1 MTSINLKLKDLVT
14 NPKGQVLSEFVK
26 PRLTLSKESNV
37 GVIIGNAGS
46 GKTYLATQIIR
57 HAIEQNI
64 TTLYIDSNL
73 KGEPLSDSNSLPSH
87 TLIKLSEDNPTR
99 LYFNTLTPLT
109 STSLVVIDEFIHCTS
124 NDDHRQLAK
133 ALSRHV
139 ENGGLLIIVRRE
151 PENIWS
157 LLDSKARIGFTATSG
172 ASVFAH
178 RTLESPSEAVVM
190 KLLQK
195 KAKNRYTWFCESQ
208 NQLAF
213 GTNTTD

>member
-1 MTSINLKLKDLVT
+1 M
-14 NPKGQVLSEFVK
+14 
-26 PRLTLSKESNV
+26 
-37 GVIIGNAGS
+37 
-46 GKTYLATQIIR
+46 
-57 HAIEQNI
+57 
-64 TTLYIDSNL
+64 
-73 KGEPLSDSNSLPSH
+73 
-87 TLIKLSEDNPTR
+87 
-99 LYFNTLTPLT
+99 
-109 STSLVVIDEFIHCTS
+109 VIDEFTHCTS

-151 PENIWS
+151 RENIWS

-195 KAKNRYTWFCESQ
+195 KLKIDTHGFVKAKTNWL
-208 NQLAF
+208 LAQ
-213 GTNTTD
+213 TQPIKSHLPQ

>member
-1 MTSINLKLKDLVT
+1 MTAINLKLKDLLT

-37 GVIIGNAGS
+37 GVIIGNTGS
-46 GKTYLATQIIR
+46 GKTYLATQIIQ
-57 HAIEQNI
+57 HAIEQHI

-73 KGEPLSDSNSLPSH
+73 KGEPLTDSNSLPSH
-87 TLIKLSEDNPTR
+87 TLIKLAEDNPTR

-109 STSLVVIDEFIHCTS
+109 STSLVVIDEFTHCAS

-133 ALSRHV
+133 ALSHHI
-139 ENGGLLIIVRRE
+139 ENGGLLIMVSRE
-151 PENIWS
+151 QESIET
-157 LLDSKARIGFTATSG
+157 LLDSKARIGFTATAG

-195 KAKNRYTWFCESQ
+195 KAKTRYTWFCESQ
-208 NQLAF
+208 DQLAF
-213 GTNTTD
+213 GTNATD